1 MRGEVLPDWG
11 WIFKEVTVTFIVMAG
26 LVGNCLSFVVMKSKY
41 LRVKS
46 YSHYLCALAV
56 FDSLVLINQQI
67 RLVDELLL
75 YFGKPGVW
83 SVFTDI
89 SCKIYAFSE
98 SVCYLMSSW
107 LIVTM
112 AGERLL
118 VVFFPFRRNSLVTQ
132 KGAVAVIL
140 SMFALMSY
148 TQVFRI
154 IMVKKVGS
162 QCESS
167 PRLAVYYTNLHF
179 YFYQLTLILLLPFVA
194 VCICNVLVVCK
205 IKSVGR
211 ATSNSESTRFTRCSQ
226 RRHKTTMMLLTICFT
241 YVLTLLPL
249 VVLTFTI
256 VIVLKTCSLDLARH
270 FVFTLTPWKDVFLAI
285 SQVNYAANFYIYIL
299 SGSNFRIQLSRIFF
313 KDKMTNTNST
323 KTREDIMLL

>member
-1 MRGEVLPDWG
+1 MLPDWG
-11 WIFKEVTVTFIVMAG
+11 WIFKEVAVTFIVMAG

-41 LRVKS
+41 LRMKS
-46 YSHYLCALAV
+46 YSHYLSALAV

-67 RLVDELLL
+67 HLVDELLL

-89 SCKIYAFSE
+89 SCKIFAFAE

-112 AGERLL
+112 AGERLI
-118 VVFFPFRRNSLVTQ
+118 VVFLPFRRNSLVTQ

-140 SMFALMSY
+140 STFALMSY

-154 IMVKKVGS
+154 IMVKKIGT

-167 PRLAVYYTNLHF
+167 PRLAVYYTTLHF
-179 YFYQLTLILLLPFVA
+179 YFYQLTLILLLPFVS
-194 VCICNVLVVCK
+194 VCVCNFLVVCK
-205 IKSVGR
+205 IKTVSR
-211 ATSNSESTRFTRCSQ
+211 ASANSESSRFTRCSQ
-226 RRHKTTMMLLTICFT
+226 RRHKTTMILLTICFT
-241 YVLTLLPL
+241 YVITLLPL
-249 VVLTFTI
+249 VILTFLI
-256 VIVLKTCSLDLARH
+256 VIVLKTCSLEVARH
-270 FVFTLTPWKDVFLAI
+270 LIFTLTPWKDVFLAVSHI
-285 SQVNYAANFYIYIL
+285 NYASNFYIYIL
-299 SGSNFRIQLSRIFF
+299 SGSNFRIQLRQIFF
-313 KDKMTNTNST
+313 KEKFTNSNST